1 MKSAYKT
8 INITT
13 ISLLYYTVLSVFAIL
28 AVLAVLAVFSFIK
41 YMSGV
46 SDSSDSSVAAEHFTN
61 NPITITDNFLN
72 ITDANKEILGQN
84 IIVSNENLANIIDNL
99 KKTNRLTRD
108 TIKVAINT
116 QIYDALRSQNN
127 LQVLIDPYINYYIL
141 NNTAPASSASEYK
154 EGIFVCLSH
163 KILRE
168 EDCIW
173 DIKGKVIAYL
183 FMSDYLFIQALI
195 KGYNIDINDVYL
207 KKITFADFA
216 NTNKIF
222 DFLFT
227 YMVIDSEYMNFIC
240 GQRYYINGIKDVDI
254 HRLKAYYPFIKEN
267 YNTVKYY
274 YSNSKKANIDIEDLL
289 NKDDRKNNDV
299 YVSSV
304 KSLLPI
310 MSYKIVSS
318 IENFITRLEM
328 PEDYLEAAKED
339 YYTSVTSDKKAIAGS
354 GASGTGSGASG
365 TGGYYGCY
373 GNSEIKG
380 KFECDSYYNIDGTPK
395 TYYSLWDKRCVA
407 DEDCPYYK
415 ANTNYPNNRGGCIN
429 GGFCEFPVGVKRL
442 GFTKYSD
449 KNLNK
454 PLCYNCNDA
463 DADAKKK
470 PDYVF
475 ENDFNERVRHK
486 LNTIIT
492 LLDYR
497 AL

>member
-1 MKSAYKT
+1 MF
-8 INITT
+8 
-13 ISLLYYTVLSVFAIL
+13 VSVSGYNYGYAATEQFAN
-28 AVLAVLAVFSFIK
+28 S
-41 YMSGV
+41 
-46 SDSSDSSVAAEHFTN
+46 
-61 NPITITDNFLN
+61 PITICDNPLN
-72 ITDANKEILGQN
+72 IKDANKEVSGQH

-99 KKTNRLTRD
+99 KKTNRLNCD

-116 QIYDALRSQNN
+116 LIYDALRGQNN
-127 LQVLIDPYINYYIL
+127 LQLLIDPYINYYIL
-141 NNTAPASSASEYK
+141 NNKAPATEYK

-173 DIKGKVIAYL
+173 DIKGKVVAYL

-195 KGYNIDINDVYL
+195 KGYNLDINDVYL

-222 DFLFT
+222 DYLFT

-240 GQRYYINGIKDVDI
+240 GKRYYINGIKDVDI

-274 YSNSKKANIDIEDLL
+274 YSNSKKANIDLEDLT
-289 NKDDRKNNDV
+289 NKDDSKNNDV

-310 MSYKIVSS
+310 MSYNIVSS

-328 PEDYLEAAKED
+328 PEDYLEAVKED
-339 YYTSVTSDKKAIAGS
+339 YYTSVTSSGS
-354 GASGTGSGASG
+354 GGSS
-365 TGGYYGCY
+365 GYYGCY
-373 GNSEIKG
+373 GNSEIKS

-395 TYYSLWDKRCVA
+395 TYYSLWDKRCAVN
-407 DEDCPYYK
+407 EDCPYYK
-415 ANTNYPNNRGGCIN
+415 ANANYPNNRGGCIE

-442 GFTKYSD
+442 GFTKYND
-449 KNLNK
+449 KNLDT
-454 PLCYNCNDA
+454 PLCYNCNEEA
-463 DADAKKK
+463 GAGAVAKK

-475 ENDFNERVRHK
+475 ENDFNDRVK
-486 LNTIIT
+486 YNLNTIIS

>member
-1 MKSAYKT
+1 MSDGDAEQ
-8 INITT
+8 
-13 ISLLYYTVLSVFAIL
+13 FAN
-28 AVLAVLAVFSFIK
+28 S
-41 YMSGV
+41 
-46 SDSSDSSVAAEHFTN
+46 
-61 NPITITDNFLN
+61 PITICDNPLN
-72 ITDANKEILGQN
+72 IKDANKEVSGQH

-116 QIYDALRSQNN
+116 PIYDALRTQNN

-141 NNTAPASSASEYK
+141 NNTASANAASGGSGASEYK

-168 EDCIW
+168 EDCVW
-173 DIKGKVIAYL
+173 DIKGKVVAYL

-207 KKITFADFA
+207 KKITFVDFA

-274 YSNSKKANIDIEDLL
+274 YSNSKKANIDLEDLA
-289 NKDDRKNNDV
+289 NKDDSKNNDV

-310 MSYKIVSS
+310 MSYSIVSS
-318 IENFITRLEM
+318 VENFITRLEM

-339 YYTSVTSDKKAIAGS
+339 YYASGAS
-354 GASGTGSGASG
+354 GASGT
-365 TGGYYGCY
+365 GYYGCY

-395 TYYSLWDKRCVA
+395 TYYSLWDKRCAVN
-407 DEDCPYYK
+407 EDCPYYK
-415 ANTNYPNNRGGCIN
+415 ANANYPNNRGGCIE

-449 KNLNK
+449 KHLNK
-454 PLCYNCNDA
+454 PLCYNCEDA
-463 DADAKKK
+463 TAKKK

-475 ENDFNERVRHK
+475 ENDFNERVK
-486 LNTIIT
+486 NNLNTIIT

>member
-1 MKSAYKT
+1 
-8 INITT
+8 
-13 ISLLYYTVLSVFAIL
+13 
-28 AVLAVLAVFSFIK
+28 
-41 YMSGV
+41 
-46 SDSSDSSVAAEHFTN
+46 
-61 NPITITDNFLN
+61 
-72 ITDANKEILGQN
+72 
-84 IIVSNENLANIIDNL
+84 
-99 KKTNRLTRD
+99 
-108 TIKVAINT
+108 
-116 QIYDALRSQNN
+116 
-127 LQVLIDPYINYYIL
+127 
-141 NNTAPASSASEYK
+141 
-154 EGIFVCLSH
+154 
-163 KILRE
+163 
-168 EDCIW
+168 
-173 DIKGKVIAYL
+173 
-183 FMSDYLFIQALI
+183 MSDYLFIQALI

-274 YSNSKKANIDIEDLL
+274 YSNSKKANIDLEDLA
-289 NKDDRKNNDV
+289 NKDDSKNNDV

-310 MSYKIVSS
+310 MSYSIVSS
-318 IENFITRLEM
+318 VENFITRLEM

-339 YYTSVTSDKKAIAGS
+339 YYAS
-354 GASGTGSGASG
+354 GASGA
-365 TGGYYGCY
+365 GYYGCY

-395 TYYSLWDKRCVA
+395 TYYSLWDKRCAVN
-407 DEDCPYYK
+407 EDCPYYK
-415 ANTNYPNNRGGCIN
+415 ANTNYPNNRGGCIE

-442 GFTKYSD
+442 GFTKYND

-454 PLCYNCNDA
+454 PLCYNCDNEVSGA
-463 DADAKKK
+463 DATAKKK

-475 ENDFNERVRHK
+475 ENDFNERVK
-486 LNTIIT
+486 NNLNTIIT